1 MSQARARC
9 QPGSELKL
17 WALPDTWRQ
26 TSRGVWFR
34 MLSGQTGPL
43 AGKQMSVLSDDVNR
57 LPMDGVF
64 AGSLLEPK

>member
-1 MSQARARC
+1 
-9 QPGSELKL
+9 
-17 WALPDTWRQ
+17 
-26 TSRGVWFR
+26 

-43 AGKQMSVLSDDVNR
+43 AGKQMSVLSDEVNR